1 MERHALSFC
10 KFKLLESFK
19 QDKAKSTGHF
29 SLIQLVAGNCGLM
42 KSSKII
48 SRPSIIGIDYLDK
61 SIPLKKLL
69 PLASVQSPEDK
80 LTAKVS

>member
-29 SLIQLVAGNCGLM
+29 SLIYLVAGNCGLM
-42 KSSKII
+42 KSSKMI
-48 SRPSIIGIDYLDK
+48 SRPSIIAIDYLNE
-61 SIPLKKLL
+61 SIPCRKPYCYLQ
-69 PLASVQSPEDK
+69 AERS
-80 LTAKVS
+80 

>member
-29 SLIQLVAGNCGLM
+29 SLIQLVAGNCGLI

-61 SIPLKKLL
+61 SIPL
-69 PLASVQSPEDK
+69 ASVQSPEDK